1 MWLLVAILL
10 LLVVF
15 EILEVFVVK
24 FVDEFTGLVYGGG
37 GGDGV
42 LKAGCSLTTKGSSR
56 FYKSK

>member
-1 MWLLVAILL
+1 M
-10 LLVVF
+10 F